1 MKEWEGYE
9 EFKKHTMSWKKQK
22 VKREEKVNIKMQQ
35 LTIENKE
42 LKKMMVEWTSIH

>member
-1 MKEWEGYE
+1 
-9 EFKKHTMSWKKQK
+9 MSWKKQK
-22 VKREEKVNIKMQQ
+22 VKREEKVNIKMRQ